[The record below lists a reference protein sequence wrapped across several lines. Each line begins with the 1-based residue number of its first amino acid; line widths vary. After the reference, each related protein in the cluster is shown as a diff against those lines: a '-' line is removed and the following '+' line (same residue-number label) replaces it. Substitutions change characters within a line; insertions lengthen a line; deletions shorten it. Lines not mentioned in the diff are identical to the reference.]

1 MGWLWGSS
9 EPSKNDDPYK
19 NLDPSLRKFLDKE
32 SPANYTP
39 VQEPSQSP
47 SSTSTRISTHYR
59 DQIGFKSSDPA
70 NSSLNKSQQPST
82 TPEPQTPDPSTV
94 PSASLYPD
102 GRYAHLWKTYQPP
115 SALSSA
121 QSDQERLST
130 VLDQHNE
137 RRSLIARAALE
148 NCILEQ
154 INEHDCFRNGGW
166 KARMTMCR
174 DESKAFN
181 RCYVMQGRF
190 LKALGYLDGVR
201 TEEQE
206 EVVQMHADK
215 LYHEMLERERVA
227 MEAKAKGE
235 KVPGLGTLIQG
246 ADGGLDALSPQ
257 RRREVEEAVKGKEG
271 VQREL
276 EIQLAV
282 AEERQGQAILG
293 EAKDYVAKENQKR
306 EERKQ
311 QGKET
316 FADTV
321 QRLWWGSK

>member
-1 MGWLWGSS
+1 
-9 EPSKNDDPYK
+9 
-19 NLDPSLRKFLDKE
+19 
-32 SPANYTP
+32 
-39 VQEPSQSP
+39 
-47 SSTSTRISTHYR
+47 
-59 DQIGFKSSDPA
+59 
-70 NSSLNKSQQPST
+70 
-82 TPEPQTPDPSTV
+82 
-94 PSASLYPD
+94 
-102 GRYAHLWKTYQPP
+102 
-115 SALSSA
+115 
-121 QSDQERLST
+121 
-130 VLDQHNE
+130 
-137 RRSLIARAALE
+137 
-148 NCILEQ
+148 
-154 INEHDCFRNGGW
+154 
-166 KARMTMCR
+166 MTMCR

-215 LYHEMLERERVA
+215 LYHEMLEKERVA

-246 ADGGLDALSPQ
+246 AEGGLAVLSPQ

-271 VQREL
+271 VQRDL

-282 AEERQGQAILG
+282 AEERQSQVILG
-293 EAKDYVAKENQKR
+293 EAKDYVAREKEKR

-321 QRLWWGSK
+321 QRMWWGSK